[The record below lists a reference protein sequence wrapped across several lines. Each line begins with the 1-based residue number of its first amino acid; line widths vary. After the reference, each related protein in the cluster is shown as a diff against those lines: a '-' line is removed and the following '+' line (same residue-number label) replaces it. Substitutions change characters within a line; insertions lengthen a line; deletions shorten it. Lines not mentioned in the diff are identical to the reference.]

1 MKKNSLCF
9 YGRECH
15 TVHDETSLCTRLVW
29 EIQSNLDINEK
40 NSANMEEWVTWRLL
54 VTLI

>member
-40 NSANMEEWVTWRLL
+40 NAANMEEWVTWRLV

>member
-15 TVHDETSLCTRLVW
+15 TTSLCTRLVW

-40 NSANMEEWVTWRLL
+40 NAANMEEWVTWRLL